1 MLRLLFTISS
11 LAVAWI
17 FWSWHFEPIVVGC
30 GVASVLFVTWL
41 VRHLGTMD
49 AEGAPFEI
57 NLRLYAYIPWLVWQV
72 ITSNLAVA
80 KIILSPT
87 MRIRPHLIRVPA
99 RQRTVLGRVI
109 FANTI
114 TITPGTVSLD
124 VRNDEILV
132 HALSDAFADEEDA
145 GKTAALMGW
154 LETRVDA
161 SGNASGDLFPRAADE
176 EEEE

>member
-1 MLRLLFTISS
+1 MLRTFITITTLAIAWLL
-11 LAVAWI
+11 
-17 FWSWHFEPIVVGC
+17 WSWHFEPLVIGC
-30 GVASVLFVTWL
+30 GVASVTFVTWL
-41 VRHLGTMD
+41 IRRLGTMD
-49 AEGAPFEI
+49 AEGVPFEI
-57 NLRLYAYIPWLVWQV
+57 NLRLYAYIPWLVKEIV
-72 ITSNLAVA
+72 ESNFAVA
-80 KIILSPT
+80 KIILSPK

-132 HALSDAFADEEDA
+132 HALSDTFADEEDA

-154 LETRVDA
+154 LETRVDK
-161 SGNASGDLFPRAADE
+161 SGNARDEHFPRAAE
-176 EEEE
+176 EEE